1 MKNITSAALIAL
13 TVAFGT
19 ACSTSGEVQAGP
31 SDAVAMAKEANAKA
45 VAAGYGWTTTEKLIK
60 KAEKLAAEG
69 KADEAA
75 KLAKKA
81 VKLAEAGLAQAEAQ
95 KTAGPRF

>member
-1 MKNITSAALIAL
+1 MKIITSAALIAVSL
-13 TVAFGT
+13 TMGT

-45 VAAGYGWTTTEKLIK
+45 VAAGHGWTPTGKLIK
-60 KAEKLAAEG
+60 EAEKLAAEG

-81 VKLAEAGLAQAEAQ
+81 AMLAKAGLTQAEAE
-95 KTAGPRF
+95 KGAGPRF